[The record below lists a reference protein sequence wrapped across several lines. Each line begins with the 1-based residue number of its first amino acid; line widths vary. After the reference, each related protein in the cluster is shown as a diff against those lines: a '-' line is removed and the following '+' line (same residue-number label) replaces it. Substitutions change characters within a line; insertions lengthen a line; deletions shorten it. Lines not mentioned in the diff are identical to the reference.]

1 MLESSHPCWLWVEIC
16 GQGPSSCGK
25 VYLATFSCKPP
36 VTFFFRWHPVD
47 HTPGPRQR
55 WIFFRCQ
62 CLSQRTA
69 MEGERWV
76 NRTEAWFRLWVL
88 TWSRK
93 TSRSSWKRHRAWREL
108 IKRVKSTID
117 PKSMETKTFFFDPR
131 KTLFRFA
138 KHFLYLRRCGNFFMA
153 SRSFRMNRHVV
164 LIDNNDS
171 SSKVRAEPLFA
182 AVLKDVL
189 KIAGGCDH
197 HQSHRKWLEIILF
210 VSPWHCNMSKIRIV
224 DKDLHGVGLDLR

>member
-1 MLESSHPCWLWVEIC
+1 MVKAQAPVAKCTWPLFLASHPWRFSFVDTQWITRQDHGKGESFSDVNALAKGLQWKGRDGWIEPKPGLDSESWLGAGRQADRPERGTAHGESWSNV
-16 GQGPSSCGK
+16 SK
-25 VYLATFSCKPP
+25 VPLIQKA
-36 VTFFFRWHPVD
+36 
-47 HTPGPRQR
+47 
-55 WIFFRCQ
+55 
-62 CLSQRTA
+62 
-69 MEGERWV
+69 
-76 NRTEAWFRLWVL
+76 
-88 TWSRK
+88 
-93 TSRSSWKRHRAWREL
+93 WKRKH
-108 IKRVKSTID
+108 
-117 PKSMETKTFFFDPR
+117 FFFDPR

-138 KHFLYLRRCGNFFMA
+138 KHFLYLRRCGNFFYG

-171 SSKVRAEPLFA
+171 SSKVCAEPLFA